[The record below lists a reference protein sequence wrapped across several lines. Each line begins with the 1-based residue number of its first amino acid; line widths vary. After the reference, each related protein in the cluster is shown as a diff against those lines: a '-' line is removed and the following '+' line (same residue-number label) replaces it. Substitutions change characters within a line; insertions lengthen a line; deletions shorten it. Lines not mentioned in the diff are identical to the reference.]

1 MKPRRLGFYAVLVA
15 AVGFIALSISP
26 RGPDGEPPSSLA
38 PGPPALDLPS
48 PFSLTGFVERH
59 EGEEISVTG
68 DVSSQCFSNCTLRLY
83 GFSDVT
89 VTGCLFEGSRIHLV
103 ECVNVSLTGNVFRDH
118 YVREDPAVLVQGLH
132 GLRFTGN
139 MVVNNSVG
147 MVVRGGSDLEISF
160 NVFEANDQHN
170 AVMGL
175 NSHGA
180 AIHNNVFRHNHPH
193 ALMVMNREEDPAVRL
208 DIYGNLFE
216 LNIEDAV
223 NFEDFRGAAEPTHVR
238 GNIFNGTG
246 HAGVNVEYN
255 SWGANIVIEGNYVA
269 DNGLLTDALLDPG
282 GRPTGLYPRHVHQPE
297 PYCEGWRHGVKLE
310 DCSGVALVNNTIVGN
325 AGSGIDCVNARD
337 VLLIGNMVQGNGVG
351 VSVRPYDEG
360 ALIRGFSPLL
370 EEDAGASSLSVRDN
384 VVEDNELDW
393 YVEEGCRV
401 DNQTG

>member
-1 MKPRRLGFYAVLVA
+1 MKPRRLYSFAVFVV
-15 AVGFIALSISP
+15 AVGFIALSISL
-26 RGPDGEPPSSLA
+26 RGPDGEPPDSA
-38 PGPPALDLPS
+38 MPGPPTLDLPS
-48 PFSLTGFVERH
+48 PFSLTGFAERH

-68 DVSSQCFSNCTLRLY
+68 DVSSRRFINCTLRVH

-89 VTGCLFEGSRIHLV
+89 VAGCMFEGSRLHVV

-118 YVREDPAVLVQGLH
+118 YVREDPAVLVQGVH

-175 NSHGA
+175 DSHGA
-180 AIHNNVFRHNHPH
+180 AIHNNVFRYNHPH

-208 DIYGNLFE
+208 DIYDNLFE
-216 LNIEDAV
+216 LNIEDAI

-238 GNIFNGTG
+238 GNIVNGSG
-246 HAGVNVEYN
+246 QAGVNVEYN
-255 SWGANIVIEGNYVA
+255 SWGANIVIEGNHVA
-269 DNGLLTDALLDPG
+269 YNGLLTDALLDEE

-337 VLLIGNMVQGNGVG
+337 VTLVGNMVQGNGVG
-351 VSVRPYDEG
+351 VSARPYNEDS
-360 ALIRGFSPLL
+360 LIRGFSPLL
-370 EEDAGASSLSVRDN
+370 EEEAGVSTLSVRDN
-384 VVEDNELDW
+384 LVKGNELDW
-393 YVEEGCRV
+393 YVEEGCSV
-401 DNQTG
+401 VNQTG